1 MRKAISRML
10 FSLPF
15 MSTSQGKYD
24 YPRFTGKETKLQK
37 GSKAC
42 EGPAGRSYLTSS
54 LVLICW
60 VAALPYSGLN
70 SPRAQPRHV
79 VDQQETP

>member
-15 MSTSQGKYD
+15 MSTSQGKHD
-24 YPRFTGKETKLQK
+24 YPSFTGKETKLQK

-79 VDQQETP
+79 VDLQETP

>member
-1 MRKAISRML
+1 MRKVISKML

-37 GSKAC
+37 RNEAC
-42 EGPAGRSYLTSS
+42 ESPTGRSYPASS

-79 VDQQETP
+79 VDLQETP

>member
-1 MRKAISRML
+1 MRKAISKML

-15 MSTSQGKYD
+15 MSTLQGKYD

-37 GSKAC
+37 GNEAC
-42 EGPAGRSYLTSS
+42 EGPAGRSFPTSS

-60 VAALPYSGLN
+60 VAALPSSGLN
-70 SPRAQPRHV
+70 SLRAQPRHV
-79 VDQQETP
+79 VDLQEMP